1 MAIPPLLS
9 IAGNTLVPLARD
21 VVEQVTSGLSFQKL
35 LRPDGPSSANA
46 ANPPVDHSSPP
57 FQTSSNA
64 TSSNAAQLEAI
75 RSQPLKELEAYVARL
90 RERLLAAGIDLSKE
104 IPLKVGLG
112 GDIQVD
118 GAHPDRAAIED
129 LLATDSQ
136 LAATFRMLA
145 NALAKQHEAMSGN
158 PFSSEIELTIG
169 ASEFKVAIL

>member
-118 GAHPDRAAIED
+118 SAHPDRAAIEE

-136 LAATFRMLA
+136 LAAPFRMLA
-145 NALAKQHEAMSGN
+145 KALTNQYNATSGD
-158 PFSSEIELTIG
+158 PFSSAFRLTIE
-169 ASEFKVAIL
+169 ASEFNLAFV